1 MLKHDEKD
9 QPVRVGF
16 FLDERFSLVPF
27 VSFVEVMRIA
37 NRVADR
43 KLFEWTLLSMDGEPV
58 TSNSEMEF
66 KIDLSIQDCSTLTN
80 VILVTGNDPQYDV
93 PDALANWLRRLSR
106 GGSVVTALGSAS
118 LILAK
123 LGMLDGR
130 RATIHWEYLDTL
142 RELFPRINICST
154 LFEIDREIITC
165 AGGAAVVDL
174 ALHLVFSH
182 FGASTAIAVSDQY
195 ILDKVR
201 PSISPQPVGSR
212 YPRVA
217 NSALAEAI
225 DVMESNLEEPVP
237 LSDLTDSIG
246 VSGKQMQRLFRTYL
260 NTSPTQY
267 YVRARLELARRLLIQ
282 SDMSITEVAI
292 ASGFG
297 SLAHFSR
304 SYRSEFGMPPTRH
317 RRQCRLECGTVSH
330 THVHKIDDD
339 GERHATMN

>member
-1 MLKHDEKD
+1 MLKHDDED

-43 KLFEWTLLSMDGEPV
+43 KLFEWTLLSIDGGPV

-66 KIDLSIQDCSTLTN
+66 KIDLSIRDCSTLTN
-80 VILVTGNDPQYDV
+80 VVLVTGNDPQYDV
-93 PDALANWLRRLSR
+93 PHALANWLRRLYR
-106 GGSVVTALGSAS
+106 GGSVLTALGSAS

-154 LFEIDREIITC
+154 LFEVDRGIITC

-174 ALHLVFSH
+174 ALHLVFAH

-195 ILDKVR
+195 ILEKVR
-201 PSISPQPVGSR
+201 PSMSPQPMGSR

-217 NSALAEAI
+217 HSALAKAI
-225 DVMESNLEEPVP
+225 DMMESNLEEPVP

-246 VSGKQMQRLFRTYL
+246 VSGKQMQRLFKTYL

-267 YVRARLELARRLLIQ
+267 YVRARLKLARRLLVQ
-282 SDMSITEVAI
+282 SDMSITEVAV

-304 SYRSEFGMPPTRH
+304 SYRNVFGMPPTRH

-330 THVHKIDDD
+330 THVHKIHDS
-339 GERHATMN
+339 GESHTAME